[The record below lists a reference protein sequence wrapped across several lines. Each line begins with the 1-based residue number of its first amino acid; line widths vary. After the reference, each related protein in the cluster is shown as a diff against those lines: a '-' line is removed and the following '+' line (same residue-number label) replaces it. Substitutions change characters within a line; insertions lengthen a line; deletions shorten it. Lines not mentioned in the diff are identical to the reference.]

1 MIILFSCF
9 NYQYVKYYLLTDNK
23 VVLKISLPALVVVV
37 EDLVEE
43 ATGEV
48 TLVVEE
54 ATGEVTSVEEED
66 TGEVTLVEEVSGE
79 ATMEVV
85 AVEDSGEVIIIFLKV
100 SFG

>member
-9 NYQYVKYYLLTDNK
+9 NYQYVKYSLLTDNK

-48 TLVVEE
+48 T
-54 ATGEVTSVEEED
+54 SVEEED
-66 TGEVTLVEEVSGE
+66 TGEVTLMEEVSGE

>member
-1 MIILFSCF
+1 M
-9 NYQYVKYYLLTDNK
+9 KYSLLTDNK

-54 ATGEVTSVEEED
+54 ATGEVT
-66 TGEVTLVEEVSGE
+66 LVEEVFGE